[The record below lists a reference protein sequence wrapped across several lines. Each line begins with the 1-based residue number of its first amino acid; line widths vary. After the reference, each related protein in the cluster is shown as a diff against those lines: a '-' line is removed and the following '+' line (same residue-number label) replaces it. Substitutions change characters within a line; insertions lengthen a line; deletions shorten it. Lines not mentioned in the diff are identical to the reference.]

1 MADQKTSEELAKS
14 RWAPQGSDEPSS
26 NRHQKRSYKT
36 KSTPQTVRPP
46 QPAVTATTTT
56 TTNGTTITAS
66 ASSTPNGTSSVPPN
80 TNPKIWT
87 PSPRPAPSNGTAP
100 TSTSPTQHH
109 QEQQQQQQQR
119 AARLPRVVGGVSSS
133 LGDGWENIP
142 THPEPP
148 IPEPSSSAHSLRS
161 DSQLPTEKKTRP
173 IPPSIADAVEALS
186 RYRKIRRRLE
196 WKLRHLV
203 DGFKQATNRD
213 QPAAEQLYAEQMFK
227 LDFHEYYGLL
237 ERALVYLM
245 LVWNIHVSRAH
256 PSTNTNKISWAD
268 EMNGGGSSTH
278 RYHANVLEALRDL
291 DSPYFEVLGSGERF
305 AHLQKAKELRNRW
318 KYADVDPEE
327 RERDPQT
334 WRAGYKAWKD
344 ALTPLESYDFDT
356 IFVQILQG
364 LVEAADIAQQRVDE
378 LGREAGQDDAA
389 AAAGG
394 SESDPDDWDFL
405 VDAMDWEAV

>member
-1 MADQKTSEELAKS
+1 
-14 RWAPQGSDEPSS
+14 
-26 NRHQKRSYKT
+26 
-36 KSTPQTVRPP
+36 
-46 QPAVTATTTT
+46 
-56 TTNGTTITAS
+56 
-66 ASSTPNGTSSVPPN
+66 
-80 TNPKIWT
+80 
-87 PSPRPAPSNGTAP
+87 
-100 TSTSPTQHH
+100 
-109 QEQQQQQQQR
+109 
-119 AARLPRVVGGVSSS
+119 
-133 LGDGWENIP
+133 P
-142 THPEPP
+142 THPEPT
-148 IPEPSSSAHSLRS
+148 PEPSSCAPSQRS
-161 DSQLPTEKKTRP
+161 ESQSPTKTQKKRP
-173 IPPSIADAVEALS
+173 IPPSIADAVEAIS

-203 DGFKQATNRD
+203 DGFKQATNRE
-213 QPAAEQLYAEQMFK
+213 QPAPEQLYAEQMFK

-256 PSTNTNKISWAD
+256 PSTSTSTSTKISWAD
-268 EMNGGGSSTH
+268 EMNGGGSGTH

-291 DSPYFEVLGSGERF
+291 DSPYFEVLGSGDRF

-318 KYADVDPEE
+318 KYADLDPEE

-364 LVEAADIAQQRVDE
+364 LVEAADIAQLRVDE

-389 AAAGG
+389 AAAAAGG
-394 SESDPDDWDFL
+394 SESDPDEWDFL

>member
-1 MADQKTSEELAKS
+1 
-14 RWAPQGSDEPSS
+14 
-26 NRHQKRSYKT
+26 
-36 KSTPQTVRPP
+36 
-46 QPAVTATTTT
+46 
-56 TTNGTTITAS
+56 
-66 ASSTPNGTSSVPPN
+66 
-80 TNPKIWT
+80 
-87 PSPRPAPSNGTAP
+87 
-100 TSTSPTQHH
+100 
-109 QEQQQQQQQR
+109 
-119 AARLPRVVGGVSSS
+119 
-133 LGDGWENIP
+133 
-142 THPEPP
+142 
-148 IPEPSSSAHSLRS
+148 
-161 DSQLPTEKKTRP
+161 
-173 IPPSIADAVEALS
+173 LS

-256 PSTNTNKISWAD
+256 PSTHTNTNKISWAD
-268 EMNGGGSSTH
+268 EMNGGGSSNH

-318 KYADVDPEE
+318 KYADMDPEE